1 MKLNINFLKLNCTRL
16 KLNFSS
22 MVLNFTTLKMKL
34 ISLKLTHK
42 GYIVDNII
50 TFWFASIKPRL
61 PFLCFLLSENCR
73 FFGSDHSFG
82 GLLEK
87 QNIFSRVKYLL
98 FLPLFQIRNFVTGKT
113 YSIVQ
118 NISSFCCRWFRSEF
132 LFTSETAEPKI
143 DKQRQ
148 YELCAMCLEQNK
160 RQSGH
165 EGTVHELLSNRSK
178 LSGKPAQ
185 TDQAKDRNGKK
196 TNHEN
201 QTRDNPDTRPLQ
213 IEDKNTYTKTILKSL
228 RLGKRSPL
236 ITPSCLKRDQ
246 ITNNGAPLFV
256 KPSDRESG
264 RHPSLLT
271 KRR

>member
-148 YELCAMCLEQNK
+148 YELCAMCLEPNK
-160 RQSGH
+160 RKTKDNLDTKEECTS
-165 EGTVHELLSNRSK
+165 SY
-178 LSGKPAQ
+178 Q
-185 TDQAKDRNGKK
+185 TEANQL
-196 TNHEN
+196 EN
-201 QTRDNPDTRPLQ
+201 QPKPIKRKTETAKRQTTKTKQETILTRDHYKL
-213 IEDKNTYTKTILKSL
+213 KTKIHILK
-228 RLGKRSPL
+228 PY
-236 ITPSCLKRDQ
+236 
-246 ITNNGAPLFV
+246 
-256 KPSDRESG
+256 
-264 RHPSLLT
+264 
-271 KRR
+271 